1 MTIVLTYIISLITP
15 FKQVRLQLTCR
26 LGSFTGARRL
36 PSTVVHS
43 KVVHDFSLSAG
54 HIVEDDPKEHEHAN
68 DEQHHS
74 NRLGNGHLAKS
85 LIFSSN
91 GITSGM
97 SVLRIVEGSMGV
109 VYKRAEGLDMNTAT
123 TRMPYACYSYCRSC
137 SYYCPSR
144 LLRKKSGREESKQ
157 KERERERE
165 RKNKKSTSA
174 CSFK

>member
-1 MTIVLTYIISLITP
+1 MQDVFHP
-15 FKQVRLQLTCR
+15 QLCTAKW
-26 LGSFTGARRL
+26 SMI
-36 PSTVVHS
+36 
-43 KVVHDFSLSAG
+43 FSLSAG

-68 DEQHHS
+68 DEQYHS

-97 SVLRIVEGSMGV
+97 SVLRIVEGSMCV

-123 TRMPYACYSYCRSC
+123 TRMPYACYCYCRNC

-157 KERERERE
+157 KRERERDRGREEE
-165 RKNKKSTSA
+165 RDRESES
-174 CSFK
+174 